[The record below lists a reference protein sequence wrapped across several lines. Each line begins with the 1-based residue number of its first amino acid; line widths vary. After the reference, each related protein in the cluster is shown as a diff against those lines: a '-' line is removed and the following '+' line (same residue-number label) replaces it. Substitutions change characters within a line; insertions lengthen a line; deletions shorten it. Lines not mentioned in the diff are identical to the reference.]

1 MRDAR
6 ASLRHHRTLASRV
19 ERRRRRD
26 ADWYTPGHRFRG
38 ARRGQ
43 HRRRARTVRKVR
55 RLPRFP
61 SLAIPKFFF
70 PVQIPRDPV
79 ASPRASSPS
88 SETRARRLAHFTRR
102 LRVRVSSGPRLT
114 DRRSGG
120 FVVQSAV
127 SPNDVNDA
135 SSHRFR
141 LFLHRKSRR
150 SSLRRPSRRPRTNDR
165 TRGLDWNPSRDRSVV
180 APFRCVPFPVPF
192 RIERWM
198 DAFHGSSLVHSR
210 QTTVKKIYEN
220 RMTVARGSVASR
232 IKTTI
237 EP

>member
-1 MRDAR
+1 VRDAR

-120 FVVQSAV
+120 FVQSAV

-150 SSLRRPSRRPRTNDR
+150 RSGVHRVGHGRTTERADWIGIRVEIAPSSLRSVAFRFRFRS
-165 TRGLDWNPSRDRSVV
+165 GLSDGWMRFTGHHSSIRDRL
-180 APFRCVPFPVPF
+180 R
-192 RIERWM
+192 
-198 DAFHGSSLVHSR
+198 L
-210 QTTVKKIYEN
+210 KKS
-220 RMTVARGSVASR
+220 T
-232 IKTTI
+232 KTG
-237 EP
+237 

>member
-1 MRDAR
+1 VRDAR

-120 FVVQSAV
+120 FVQSAV
-127 SPNDVNDA
+127 PPNDVNDA

-141 LFLHRKSRR
+141 LFLHRKSRL
-150 SSLRRPSRRPRTNDR
+150 SSLRRPSRRPRRDERPNAR
-165 TRGLDWNPSRDRSVV
+165 IGLESESRSLRRRSVPLRSV
-180 APFRCVPFPVPF
+180 
-192 RIERWM
+192 
-198 DAFHGSSLVHSR
+198 S
-210 QTTVKKIYEN
+210 
-220 RMTVARGSVASR
+220 GSV
-232 IKTTI
+232 
-237 EP
+237 PD

>member
-26 ADWYTPGHRFRG
+26 ADWYTPGHRRFRG

-70 PVQIPRDPV
+70 PVHIPRDPV

-102 LRVRVSSGPRLT
+102 LRLRVSSGPRLT

-127 SPNDVNDA
+127 SPNDVDDA

-141 LFLHRKSRR
+141 LF
-150 SSLRRPSRRPRTNDR
+150 SSPQLA
-165 TRGLDWNPSRDRSVV
+165 SVV
-180 APFRCVPFPVPF
+180 APASTASATNERPNARIGLESESRSLRRRSVPLRCV
-192 RIERWM
+192 
-198 DAFHGSSLVHSR
+198 S
-210 QTTVKKIYEN
+210 
-220 RMTVARGSVASR
+220 GSVSGLSDGWMR
-232 IKTTI
+232 FTGHHSSIRDRLRLKKSTKTG
-237 EP
+237 

>member
-1 MRDAR
+1 VRDAR

-70 PVQIPRDPV
+70 PVHIPRDPV

-127 SPNDVNDA
+127 SPNDVDDA

-180 APFRCVPFPVPF
+180 APFRCVSVPGSGLSDG
-192 RIERWM
+192 WM
-198 DAFHGSSLVHSR
+198 RFTGHHSCILDR
-210 QTTVKKIYEN
+210 LRLKKS
-220 RMTVARGSVASR
+220 T
-232 IKTTI
+232 KTG
-237 EP
+237 